1 MNFKK
6 LTFANRFDQKLSARF
21 DLPVDGKPLAYA
33 IFAHCFTCTKN
44 LKAVGNISRALN
56 RAGIAVMRFDFTGL
70 GESEGDFADTNF
82 TTNVSDLVD
91 AADFLAA
98 EYQAPEIL
106 IGHSLGGAAVIQAAA
121 HIESAKAVAVI
132 GAPANADHVLN
143 HMADAYDTIKA
154 RGEAEVRLAGRP
166 FKIKKQFIDDLES
179 HKMADVIA
187 RLKRALMIL
196 HSPIDQTVGIEN
208 AAAIFKAAKH
218 PKSFISL
225 DQSDHLL
232 SRSADSEYAGTI
244 IAAWARK
251 YITALTGD
259 KARTAHADNQV
270 IARTGPSGYMTDVV
284 AGRHSLTADE
294 PVAAGGTN
302 LGPTPYDFLLAG
314 LGACTSITLRMY
326 ADRKQWPLEGIE
338 VVLRHQKIHADNC
351 RECET
356 KSGYLDEIKR
366 EIKLEGNLDETQR
379 QRLLQIAD
387 RCPVHRTLHS
397 EIRIDTDLTA

>member
-6 LTFANRFDQKLSARF
+6 LTFANRFDQKLSARL

-232 SRSADSEYAGTI
+232 SRSADSE
-244 IAAWARK
+244 
-251 YITALTGD
+251 
-259 KARTAHADNQV
+259 
-270 IARTGPSGYMTDVV
+270 
-284 AGRHSLTADE
+284 
-294 PVAAGGTN
+294 
-302 LGPTPYDFLLAG
+302 
-314 LGACTSITLRMY
+314 
-326 ADRKQWPLEGIE
+326 
-338 VVLRHQKIHADNC
+338 
-351 RECET
+351 
-356 KSGYLDEIKR
+356 
-366 EIKLEGNLDETQR
+366 
-379 QRLLQIAD
+379 
-387 RCPVHRTLHS
+387 
-397 EIRIDTDLTA
+397 